1 MLIDNTLPLVDKLI
15 ALDGSTTFF
24 LESLRGA
31 RLMVRIES
39 QTETSSSSRQIIT
52 RAVKLFFESAD
63 VPVLYCKSFLNRD
76 QLTAEEYRSL
86 MTKEIPIGIVFHH
99 FNEAASITKR
109 NICINKETNPKLAAF
124 LNVKSSSLF
133 KKKYEYWV
141 GDRGVGYICEFFN
154 EESLARI

>member
-31 RLMVRIES
+31 RLMVSIES
-39 QTETSSSSRQIIT
+39 QTETYSASRQIIT

-63 VPVLYCKSFLNRD
+63 TPVLYCESFLNPD
-76 QLTAEEYRSL
+76 QLTSEEYGLL

-99 FNEAASITKR
+99 FNEATSITKR
-109 NICINKETNPKLAAF
+109 NICINKETNAHLAAF

-141 GDRGVGYICEFFN
+141 GNRRIGYICEFFN